1 MEDNQNGMI
10 EDVYNIL
17 LKYKHES
24 MTLIVPIMILQAKA
38 TDRREQAEVATEE
51 ERHSKGMLYRNT
63 PYV

>member
-17 LKYKHES
+17 FKYKHES

-38 TDRREQAEVATEE
+38 TDRREQAEVATEGE
-51 ERHSKGMLYRNT
+51 IHSKGMLYRNT